1 MKTLVKLFVIL
12 FFASL
17 FGVSNLQAQEGPTSL
32 VDATI
37 FVPEVCPQNGWAWGV
52 HPIYGRSNNG
62 DWNAGYNGI
71 AVATFGWN
79 TLIYGSAMVN
89 FYAQTP
95 EITVSPRYTMD
106 CRGQDTELMEYG
118 TPLFIN
124 IYLHPIYYENG
135 IIVEDPTPIE

>member
-1 MKTLVKLFVIL
+1 MKSIVKFFVVLFLVSPVGFL
-12 FFASL
+12 
-17 FGVSNLQAQEGPTSL
+17 NLQAQEGPTSL

-37 FVPEVCPQNGWAWGV
+37 HVPEVCPNNGWAWGV
-52 HPIYGRSNNG
+52 HPTYGQSNYGN
-62 DWNAGYNGI
+62 WATNTGI

-79 TLIYGSAMVN
+79 TLIYGSAMVT

-95 EITVSPRYTMD
+95 EVPVSPRYTMD